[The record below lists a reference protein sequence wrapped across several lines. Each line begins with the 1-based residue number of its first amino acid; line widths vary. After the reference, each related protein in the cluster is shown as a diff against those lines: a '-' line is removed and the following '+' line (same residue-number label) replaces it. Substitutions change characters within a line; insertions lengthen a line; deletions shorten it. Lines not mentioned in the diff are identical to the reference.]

1 MLSTVQTGR
10 YLALLRE
17 RAALKQNELAQK
29 VTWSPAV
36 LSRVESGERGISQDE
51 LVSILEAIGTDE
63 ALRFVETSGRTWNYL
78 PEPPLGHPAE
88 RLLWDAELALKS
100 VAELSDNPDIKNV
113 FLKRLAEYRS
123 SLRSTADLVIGTEYT
138 IAFIGDIGV
147 GKSTAICRAT
157 DLEVQEAQKVDPVL
171 ESGGGG
177 VTICEVHL
185 VQGPHYGILVEP
197 VSESELLREVSEFAQ
212 YLMNSLQAHEDY
224 DAGDQ
229 ETHGTSKEIE
239 RAIRNMSGLRSVRE
253 RREDGSRQTIDHSRK
268 LAQEFTDA
276 GRDANALAVDIL
288 SRINLHQRTRRELW
302 YPEMSSKSPL
312 RWLRDIF
319 LEVNNGR
326 NAEFSLPKRIEVM
339 IPRPI
344 LEDESLSIRFVDT
357 KGIDGAPEREDLEFR
372 FNEANSVV
380 VLCSRFNDAPSNSAQ
395 QLLQRA
401 VDGQIPDLK
410 TKAAVLVLP
419 RPEEALAVKTDQGD
433 TAEDK
438 EDGYDLKGE
447 HAKMILD
454 SRRLPTAG
462 VEFFNVREDDVQ
474 NLNTFLLTL
483 IRNLRAL
490 HIQRLSEV
498 INEANAL
505 VENYEKEQKSET
517 LRAAARRLTVWM
529 NGNKEVSDSPVPL
542 ERSLLSAIGSA
553 YASSVRASVRRQ
565 GEWHNLN
572 YPHQLGYGARVK
584 ASMMVLSKKQE
595 FSTNVKNILDDPEME
610 EAHDLV
616 QQAQRLFDAEIEAML
631 RNCRQMG
638 VTIHTY
644 NMRPDP
650 DIWGSCENRWGQGPG
665 YRNDVLDINRKWF
678 ETNRTLVDDS
688 VLDIVESEWKGILQR
703 LSDILVFE

>member
-1 MLSTVQTGR
+1 M
-10 YLALLRE
+10 
-17 RAALKQNELAQK
+17 
-29 VTWSPAV
+29 
-36 LSRVESGERGISQDE
+36 
-51 LVSILEAIGTDE
+51 
-63 ALRFVETSGRTWNYL
+63 
-78 PEPPLGHPAE
+78 
-88 RLLWDAELALKS
+88 
-100 VAELSDNPDIKNV
+100 
-113 FLKRLAEYRS
+113 
-123 SLRSTADLVIGTEYT
+123 
-138 IAFIGDIGV
+138 
-147 GKSTAICRAT
+147 
-157 DLEVQEAQKVDPVL
+157 
-171 ESGGGG
+171 
-177 VTICEVHL
+177 
-185 VQGPHYGILVEP
+185 EP
-197 VSESELLREVSEFAQ
+197 VSESELRREVSEFAQ
-212 YLMNSLQAHEDY
+212 YLLTSLQAHEEY
-224 DAGDQ
+224 DTGDQ

-239 RAIRNMSGLRSVRE
+239 RTIRNMSGLRSVRV
-253 RREDGSRQTIDHSRK
+253 RQEDGSRQTVDHARN

-276 GRDANALAVDIL
+276 GRDANALAIDIL

-302 YPEMSSKSPL
+302 YPELSSKSPL

-339 IPRPI
+339 IPKPI

-357 KGIDGAPEREDLEFR
+357 KGIDGAPEREDLEFH
-372 FNEANSVV
+372 FSEANSVV

-401 VDGQIPDLK
+401 VEGQIPDLK

-433 TAEDK
+433 VAEDK
-438 EDGYDLKGE
+438 EEGYDLKGE
-447 HAKMILD
+447 QAKMILE

-462 VEFFNVREDDVQ
+462 VKFFNVREDDVQ
-474 NLNTFLLTL
+474 SLNTFLLTL

-498 INEANAL
+498 IDEANAL
-505 VENYEKEQKSET
+505 VKNYVKEQKSET
-517 LRAAARRLTVWM
+517 LRVAARRLTVWM
-529 NGNKEVSDSPVPL
+529 NENKEVSDSPVRL

-584 ASMMVLSKKQE
+584 ASRMVRSKKQE
-595 FSTNVKNILDDPEME
+595 FSANVKNILDDPEMD

-644 NMRPDP
+644 DMRPDP
-650 DIWGSCENRWGQGPG
+650 DIWRDCDNRWGQGPG
-665 YRNDVLDINRKWF
+665 YRNDVLDINKKWF
-678 ETNRTLVDDS
+678 ETNRASVDDS
-688 VLDIVESEWKGILQR
+688 VLDIVEREWKGILQR
-703 LSDILVFE
+703 LSEILAFE